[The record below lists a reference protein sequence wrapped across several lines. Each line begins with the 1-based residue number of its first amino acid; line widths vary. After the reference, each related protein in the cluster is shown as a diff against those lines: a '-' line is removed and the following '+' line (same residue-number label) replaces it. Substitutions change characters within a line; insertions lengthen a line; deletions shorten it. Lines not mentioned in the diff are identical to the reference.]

1 MRPIS
6 NHRQRLWQA
15 FLRTPSGRQLLR
27 DRVIHRPNI
36 RFRKPVFREPK
47 LWLIALII
55 LCLLAIAIGAWI
67 GRSTDKQRWLGD
79 DIQASLK
86 P

>member
-1 MRPIS
+1 
-6 NHRQRLWQA
+6 
-15 FLRTPSGRQLLR
+15 LLR
-27 DRVIHRPNI
+27 DRGHPPAGISD
-36 RFRKPVFREPK
+36 FGKPVFREPK